1 YPVAESVL
9 QDAALQPY
17 VHNCQIT
24 VHEGR
29 CTYHYCIFFKW
40 HCRLRANAMLD
51 KFQGDVVIMKI
62 GTRVLSVVNMRVRD
76 IAIADYI
83 VSRLVDFFCH
93 GYLQLT
99 TMTYS

>member
-1 YPVAESVL
+1 RLYSASYCRPQQVAMLTRCANISRNATRYPVVESVL

-29 CTYHYCIFFKW
+29 RTYHYCIFFKQ

-51 KFQGDVVIMKI
+51 KFQGDVVI
-62 GTRVLSVVNMRVRD
+62 
-76 IAIADYI
+76 
-83 VSRLVDFFCH
+83 
-93 GYLQLT
+93 
-99 TMTYS
+99 